1 MTALDIAF
9 RLQENNKACSPYRTG
24 NLRNNGIGAVS
35 ALTENQAEYRIN
47 EFDAAPY
54 GIMLNEAVMIRART
68 NRHYKWHDNSIESTV
83 AIIQSQME
91 VDA

>member
-54 GIMLNEAVMIRART
+54 GIMLNEAVIIRTYT
-68 NRHYKWHDNSIESTV
+68 NKHYRWHDNSIDTTV
-83 AIIQSQME
+83 SMLQSQME
-91 VDA
+91 VGE